1 MSKHILL
8 ALAAA
13 GAIAAGPAA
22 AHAKLQRSL
31 PDNGAKVTAAPNT
44 LTLWFNESVQLAALS
59 VSTHGKPIPV
69 NIDRAA
75 VAAAT
80 VTVPL
85 PALAPGD
92 YEVRWN
98 ALSPS
103 DGHVTKGSLVFTI
116 LPLASEKH

>member
-1 MSKHILL
+1 MLKPTVLV
-8 ALAAA
+8 LAAI
-13 GAIAAGPAA
+13 GAIAAGAA
-22 AHAKLQRSL
+22 SAHAELQRSS
-31 PDNGAKVTAAPNT
+31 PDNGAKVTEAPKSLT
-44 LTLWFNESVQLAALS
+44 LTFNERIQLAALS
-59 VSTHGKPIPV
+59 VSVHGTPIPI

-75 VAAAT
+75 AAAAI

-116 LPLASEKH
+116 LPPASEKR

>member
-1 MSKHILL
+1 MLKHILL
-8 ALAAA
+8 VLAAA
-13 GAIAAGPAA
+13 GAIAAGPAS
-22 AHAKLQRSL
+22 AHAKLQRSS
-31 PDNGAKVTAAPNT
+31 PDNGAKVTEAPKT
-44 LTLWFNESVQLAALS
+44 LTLSFNESVQLAALS
-59 VSTHGKPIPV
+59 LSTHGKPVPV
-69 NIDRAA
+69 VIDRAA
-75 VAAAT
+75 AAAAT

-116 LPLASEKH
+116 IPLGSDKH